1 MRTSSHVTA
10 AALFASAGCFASMA
24 LGADIRTTADVLTNS
39 LWLQPGDAQL
49 ISNLGAPALRWVNV
63 PMVTEL
69 QGKMIVRPVVREDLM
84 ARGMS
89 QIEAE
94 AQVQRAISRL
104 SPLTWNFVPETQHIL
119 ITLPAGVEENA
130 MTAFLMSTGE
140 YQYAEPDYIVY
151 PTVVPNDPSYG
162 TQYAHQRV
170 NSEPAWNITTG
181 LSTNIVAIT
190 DTGIQ
195 LDHVEFVGLLV
206 SGANS
211 ATGTAIAQSAGGA
224 VDDLNGHGT
233 HCAGIACAKGNNN
246 TIMAGMG
253 WNNKIMPVRVSNTSG
268 GSSSLAALQ
277 AGALWAAQN
286 GADVVSTSYSGVA
299 NASNQTTGA
308 TMRTSHNALWLWA
321 AGNSNADLGAD
332 NYADV
337 IIVASTDSADAKSSF
352 SNFGAAIDVA
362 APGSSIFSTYRGS
375 STATATLSG
384 TSMACPAAAGVLG
397 LIRSV
402 NTSMTAVQA
411 RNFLFNN
418 VDDLGTAGED
428 TTFGLGRVNSGK
440 AVADAYRTF
449 NATSLPFSDNF
460 DSGSLAIN
468 KWVYQDTGVTAST
481 GGVAEPSGAFSA
493 NVNTADRL
501 ESNAINLAG
510 NSAALTFTF
519 STQARGPASGEQLV
533 VEYLNSSNT
542 WVNLATYSSTGASE
556 STFTPRTLTI
566 PTGAAARHAKFAVR
580 FRAAGNAALDN
591 WYIDNVFIG
600 VPGCDADFNGDT
612 SLDFFDY
619 LDFVAAFSSGRSSA
633 DFNRDTTIDFFDY
646 LDFVAAFSSGC

>member
-1 MRTSSHVTA
+1 MSY
-10 AALFASAGCFASMA
+10 
-24 LGADIRTTADVLTNS
+24 GADVRSTANALSNS
-39 LWLQPGDAQL
+39 LWLQPGDAAL
-49 ISNLGAPALRWVNV
+49 ISNLGAPPVRWVNV

-69 QGKMIVRPVVREDLM
+69 QGKMIVRPIIREDLM
-84 ARGMS
+84 ARGMT
-89 QIEAE
+89 EFDAD
-94 AQVQRAISRL
+94 AQVQRAIARL
-104 SPLTWNFVPETQHIL
+104 SPLTWNFVPETQHVL
-119 ITLPAGVEENA
+119 INLPAGVDENA

-151 PTVVPNDPSYG
+151 PTLIPNDPSYG
-162 TQYAHQRV
+162 SQYAHQRV
-170 NSEPAWNITTG
+170 NTEPAWNITTG
-181 LSTNIVAIT
+181 VAANIVAIT

-195 LDHVEFVGLLV
+195 LDHVEFAGLLV

-211 ATGTAIAQSAGGA
+211 ASGTAIAQSAGGA

-233 HCAGIACAKGNNN
+233 HCAGIAGAKGNNG
-246 TIMAGMG
+246 TIMAGMS
-253 WNNKIMPVRVSNTSG
+253 WNNKIMPVRVSNSSG
-268 GSSSLAALQ
+268 GSSSLTALQ

-286 GADVVSTSYSGVA
+286 GARVVSTSYSGV
-299 NASNQTTGA
+299 NSASNQTTGA
-308 TMRTSHNALWLWA
+308 TMRSTHNTLWLWA
-321 AGNSNADLGAD
+321 AGNANSDLGGD

-428 TTFGLGRVNSGK
+428 TTFGLGRINAGK

-460 DSGSLAIN
+460 DTGSLPIN
-468 KWVYQDTGVTAST
+468 NWVYQDTGVTAST
-481 GGVAEPSGAFSA
+481 GGVAEPSGTFSA
-493 NVNTADRL
+493 NINTADRL

-542 WVNLATYSSTGASE
+542 WVNLATYISSGVSE

-566 PTGAAARHAKFAVR
+566 PTGTSARHSKFAVR
-580 FRAAGNAALDN
+580 FRATGNSALDN
-591 WYIDNVFIG
+591 WYVDNVFIG
-600 VPGCDADFNGDT
+600 VPGCEADFNGDT

-619 LDFVAAFSSGRSSA
+619 LDFVAAFSSGNATA
-633 DFNRDTTIDFFDY
+633 DFNNDTTIDFFDY